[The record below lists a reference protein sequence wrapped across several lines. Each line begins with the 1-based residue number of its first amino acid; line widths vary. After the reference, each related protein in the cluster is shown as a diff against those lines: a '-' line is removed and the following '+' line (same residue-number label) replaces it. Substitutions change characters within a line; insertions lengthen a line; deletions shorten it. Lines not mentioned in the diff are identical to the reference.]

1 MEQMVPQEQMEVLEQ
16 PQEQLLEL
24 EGQVELRVQ
33 EVDWF

>member
-1 MEQMVPQEQMEVLEQ
+1 MEQMVPQAQMEVLEQ
-16 PQEQLLEL
+16 PRAQPLEL